1 MKRQLLSI
9 PLAVAFY
16 LPAAASQTDTLPSP
30 DFSKFQKVSVLEV
43 KAKTFPAAF
52 SPGGVRSFPSNIARL
67 NYQPDIYQM
76 KRNLSKDL
84 YHLKIEKRNNEWRS
98 LFAGLLTSFVKQ

>member
-16 LPAAASQTDTLPSP
+16 LPSVASQTDTLPSP
-30 DFSKFQKVSVLEV
+30 DFSKFQKVSVLGV
-43 KAKTFPAAF
+43 KSKTMAGAF
-52 SPGGVRSFPSNIARL
+52 SAGEVQSFSSNITRL
-67 NYQPDIYQM
+67 NYKPDLYQM
-76 KRNLSKDL
+76 KRNLSQDL
-84 YHLKIEKRNNEWRS
+84 YHLKIEKRNNEWRN

>member
-30 DFSKFQKVSVLEV
+30 DFSKFQRVSVLGVKPKTWPGAFNAGEV
-43 KAKTFPAAF
+43 QSF
-52 SPGGVRSFPSNIARL
+52 SSNITWL
-67 NYQPDIYQM
+67 NYKPDMYQM
-76 KRNLSKDL
+76 KRNLSQDL
-84 YHLKIEKRNNEWRS
+84 YQLKIEKRNNEWRN
-98 LFAGLLTSFVKQ
+98 LFAGLLTSVVQQ